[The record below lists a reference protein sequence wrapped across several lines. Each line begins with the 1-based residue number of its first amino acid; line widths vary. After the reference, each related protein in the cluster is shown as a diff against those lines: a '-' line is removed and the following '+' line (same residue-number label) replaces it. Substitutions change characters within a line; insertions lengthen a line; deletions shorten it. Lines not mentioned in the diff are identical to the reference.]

1 MAEQDDTANIGND
14 QDRLMSPLERV
25 GAAIYGILGGG
36 DFIDL
41 DAIARAALVAIREP
55 SEKMV
60 QAAYDADLDIYWAYN
75 GGDETGDG
83 YGPEHAWRVMIDA
96 ALAEESGLQVR
107 DIAPGEKFTPIAEI
121 EPPEE
126 G

>member
-1 MAEQDDTANIGND
+1 MADSTLTAT
-14 QDRLMSPLERV
+14 STAPLER
-25 GAAIYGILGGG
+25 AAKAIYETLDG
-36 DFIDL
+36 DRRGHPLSSLRRSVGPETGFEGRCYIDGFVDL
-41 DAIARAALVAIREP
+41 KAIARAAIVAIREP

-96 ALAEESGLQVR
+96 ALAEEG
-107 DIAPGEKFTPIAEI
+107 
-121 EPPEE
+121 
-126 G
+126 